1 MFSLRIDFAIT
12 SRVLLTAA
20 LLIAGFQLAPI
31 TMAQSTT
38 LVKTTAGKLSGVK
51 SSDGAVISFKGI
63 PYAMPPVNDLRW
75 RAPKP
80 AAPWS
85 GVLKAGHFSRSCMQ
99 TSPSSMGPWTE
110 EYMDQNE
117 RSEDCL
123 YLNVWTEGIAGKRPV
138 LVWIHGGGFDQGSTS
153 VALYNGEALA
163 RKGIVVVTINYR
175 LGVFGFFAHPE
186 LTKESGTHSS
196 GNYGL
201 QDTLAAL
208 EWVKANIAAFG
219 GDPTQVTIGGQSAG
233 AIAVHALIASPLAK
247 GLFRGAIAQSGS
259 TIADLLHS
267 LADAEKDGVKFQQ
280 TKGVGSLKELRA
292 MPVYQLMAQV
302 EGAPFQWFPV
312 VDGFLLPDTV
322 SAMIAQGNQ
331 NDVAMLTG
339 WCADEGS
346 IDPTYGKLTPEEF
359 DREVRR
365 PSVAGPAS
373 FFGLT
378 PAGDLADEFLKLY
391 PASTPSKS
399 QIDSARAENMVST
412 FLWAKHRAAHSK
424 TPVYTYLW
432 DHPLPG
438 PKRDLYRVFHSTE
451 LPYVF
456 NSLASVKRPWEPA
469 DYTIA
474 EKTTSYWA
482 NFVKTGNP
490 NGDGLAN
497 WPPFDG
503 DTPVT
508 MELGDRFEVQPIADA
523 AQVKLLETIL
533 MRAVRST
540 KQ

>member
-80 AAPWS
+80 AALWS
-85 GVLKAGHFSRSCMQ
+85 GVLKADHFSRSCMQ

-208 EWVKANIAAFG
+208 EWV
-219 GDPTQVTIGGQSAG
+219 
-233 AIAVHALIASPLAK
+233 
-247 GLFRGAIAQSGS
+247 
-259 TIADLLHS
+259 
-267 LADAEKDGVKFQQ
+267 
-280 TKGVGSLKELRA
+280 
-292 MPVYQLMAQV
+292 
-302 EGAPFQWFPV
+302 
-312 VDGFLLPDTV
+312 
-322 SAMIAQGNQ
+322 
-331 NDVAMLTG
+331 
-339 WCADEGS
+339 
-346 IDPTYGKLTPEEF
+346 
-359 DREVRR
+359 
-365 PSVAGPAS
+365 
-373 FFGLT
+373 
-378 PAGDLADEFLKLY
+378 Y

-399 QIDSARAENMVST
+399 QIDSAHAENMVST

-438 PKRDLYRVFHSTE
+438 PKRGLYRVFHSTE